1 MYNIDALL
9 IAQDYK
15 QLDCLSNDPEECVGV
30 FGKHYYHTYK
40 TKQIKYTSIIRKL
53 QWNSEKTPIT
63 YEAEVLFKL
72 ENNTPVRLSTI
83 INKNN
88 TLFDVE
94 LMCEQFYHS
103 AKVILYDS
111 FAKEFGRMID

>member
-1 MYNIDALL
+1 MAEIDYLL

-30 FGKHYYHTYK
+30 YGKYYYHTYK
-40 TKQIKYTSIIRKL
+40 AKQIKYTIIVRKL
-53 QWNSEKTPIT
+53 QWNSIISPIT
-63 YEAEVLFKL
+63 YEAEVFFKL
-72 ENNTPVRLSTI
+72 ENGNPVTISTM
-83 INKNN
+83 INKKN

-103 AKVILYDS
+103 AKVTLYDS